1 MGKSDEKQLT
11 AETGQTDKE
20 AYRRRVKATRTI
32 LKNYRALNAHCVNA
46 DSEFGE
52 SSDEVSGMCGD
63 EIKRCGATSRRVMR
77 YINKALDAYKAACE
91 SSQKPELSRR
101 WRVIRAMYISDTE
114 QSAEDI
120 ADTEHIERRTVFK
133 DISKGVEDLTV
144 LIFGVGGLKI

>member
-1 MGKSDEKQLT
+1 MGKPDERRLT
-11 AETGQTDKE
+11 ADEGQADKE

-32 LKNYRALNAHCVNA
+32 LKSYRALNAHCRNTA
-46 DSEFGE
+46 FEFGKH
-52 SSDEVSGMCGD
+52 SDEPSGMCSD

-91 SSQKPELSRR
+91 SSQKPERSRR

-120 ADTEHIERRTVFK
+120 AETEHIDSRTVYK
-133 DISKGVEDLTV
+133 DINRGVEDLAV

>member
-1 MGKSDEKQLT
+1 MGKPDERRLT
-11 AETGQTDKE
+11 ADEGQADKE

-32 LKNYRALNAHCVNA
+32 LKKYRALNAHCRNA
-46 DSEFGE
+46 SEFGE
-52 SSDEVSGMCGD
+52 HSDEPSGMCID

-91 SSQKPELSRR
+91 GSQKPERSRR

-120 ADTEHIERRTVFK
+120 AETEHIDSRTVYK
-133 DISKGVEDLTV
+133 DISEGVEDLAV